1 MTIDIE
7 RAEQIATIT
16 INRPEVLNALDTTR
30 LELLL
35 VRIHETSADPDIRAI
50 ILTGAGDRAFA
61 AGADIAAMREMNAYQ
76 ALAFA
81 KLGQAVCHALESAHQ
96 PVIAAV
102 NGYALGGGCEIALAC
117 DIRLCSENAVF
128 GQPEVTLGIPP
139 GWGGTQR
146 LPRLVGPGIAKEMI
160 YTGRRVTAQEAL
172 AIGLVNGIFPLEQ
185 LKESARALA
194 ARIAANAPVAVR
206 FSKVAINRA
215 FEEPLMVGLAE
226 EARLFADAFNTA
238 DQREGMTAFL
248 ERRKPRFQ
256 GK

>member
-1 MTIDIE
+1 MTIEVE
-7 RAEQIATIT
+7 RADQIATIT
-16 INRPEVLNALDTTR
+16 INRPEALNALDAVR

-35 VRIHETSADPDIRAI
+35 ASIQATSADPGVRAI

-61 AGADIAAMREMNAYQ
+61 AGADVAAMRDMNAYQ

-81 KLGQAVCHALESAHQ
+81 KLGQAVCHALESAPQ

-102 NGYALGGGCEIALAC
+102 NGFALGGGCEIALAC

-128 GQPEVTLGIPP
+128 GQPEVALGIPP

-146 LPRLVGPGIAKEMI
+146 LPRIVGPGIAKELI
-160 YTGRRVTAQEAL
+160 YTGRRVAAQEAL
-172 AIGLVNGIFPLEQ
+172 AIGLVNGVFPLEQ
-185 LKESARALA
+185 LKESARELA
-194 ARIAANAPVAVR
+194 ARIAANAPVAVS

-215 FEEPLMVGLAE
+215 FEEPLATGLAE

-238 DQREGMTAFL
+238 DQREGMSAFL
-248 ERRKPRFQ
+248 ERRKPHFHGR
-256 GK
+256 